1 MNIKANIAYKTH
13 IMFEMSNNDFY
24 ITSDSSQ
31 KGVALLP
38 LHQYEE
44 QKQLTEKDV
53 KLALKKNHSQISS
66 PQKVRNKYY
75 EEQKQ
80 NDFGTRLSV
89 AENPMTSK

>member
-31 KGVALLP
+31 KGVAILP

-53 KLALKKNHSQISS
+53 KLALKKSFSNIITTEGKEQILRRA
-66 PQKVRNKYY
+66 KAK
-75 EEQKQ
+75 
-80 NDFGTRLSV
+80 
-89 AENPMTSK
+89 

>member
-1 MNIKANIAYKTH
+1 
-13 IMFEMSNNDFY
+13 MFEMSNNDFY

-53 KLALKKNHSQISS
+53 KLALKKIIL
-66 PQKVRNKYY
+66 KYHHH
-75 EEQKQ
+75 
-80 NDFGTRLSV
+80 RR
-89 AENPMTSK
+89 

>member
-13 IMFEMSNNDFY
+13 IMFEMSNNDFN

-31 KGVALLP
+31 KGVAILP

-53 KLALKKNHSQISS
+53 KLALKKIIL
-66 PQKVRNKYY
+66 KYHHH
-75 EEQKQ
+75 
-80 NDFGTRLSV
+80 RR
-89 AENPMTSK
+89 

>member
-1 MNIKANIAYKTH
+1 
-13 IMFEMSNNDFY
+13 MFEMSNNDFY

-31 KGVALLP
+31 KGVAILP